1 MPTDQDTSTAAPQ
14 MTEEARGTAPGRERL
29 AGRHVL
35 VIGGGQ
41 ADYGMDD
48 PPLGNGRAMCT
59 LFAREGAAVAVADLD
74 GPAAEATATLVRD
87 EGARAEIVIGD
98 GADEDAVE
106 RMIAESA
113 EALGGLD
120 GLVLNVGA
128 AAGFHLSGTSAEDW
142 DHTMATNL
150 RSAFL
155 GAKHGLAAMGA
166 GGSIVLIGSIAA
178 REVLPI
184 PAYGA
189 SKAALESLC
198 RQAAVEGAPHVRTNL
213 LMPGLI
219 DTPLGRMASQVVPN
233 RDKVSLPAGRQGT
246 AWEVAY
252 AATFMLSG
260 ESSYLTGQSIILDGG
275 LTVAPRA

>member
-1 MPTDQDTSTAAPQ
+1 MSPDASTAAPELTQ
-14 MTEEARGTAPGRERL
+14 EARGKAPGRGRL
-29 AGRHVL
+29 DGRRIL

-41 ADYGMDD
+41 NDYGFED

-59 LFAREGAAVAVADLD
+59 LFAREGAAVAVGDLD
-74 GPAAEATATLVRD
+74 EASAEATAALVRD
-87 EGARAEIVIGD
+87 EGATAEVLVGD
-98 GADEDAVE
+98 GTDEDSVQ
-106 RMIAESA
+106 RMVSGAT

-120 GLVLNVGA
+120 GLVLNIGSG
-128 AAGFHLSGTSAEDW
+128 AGFHLSGTSAEDW
-142 DHTMATNL
+142 DNTMATNL

-155 GAKHGLAAMGA
+155 GCKLGLAAMDSGA
-166 GGSIVLIGSIAA
+166 ILLIGSVAA

-189 SKAALESLC
+189 SKAGLESLC

-219 DTPLGRMASQVVPN
+219 DTPLGRMASQLSSK
-233 RDKVSLPAGRQGT
+233 RDEVRIPAGRQGT

-252 AATFMLSG
+252 AALFMLSG